1 MDRLQAF
8 LGALAILGLAWAL
21 AENRARVDLKR
32 VAAGAA
38 ISFACAA
45 LFLKVP
51 FVAQTLGLL
60 NAPVQAI
67 ADSTRAGTALV
78 FGYLGGGPLP
88 FDEKFP
94 GSSFVLALQ
103 ALPIV
108 LVMSALTTL
117 LFHWGVLPAVV
128 RGISWALRRTMGVG
142 GAVGLSTAAN
152 VFVGMVEAPLFVRP
166 YLAKL
171 SRSELFVVMAG
182 GMASIAGT
190 VMVLYATIVA
200 RIVPDSFA
208 HILIASLLSAPVSI
222 LIGRLLVPET
232 GPSKNE
238 GGGTDAELGPLEP
251 VAQGTMDAIVKG
263 TAAGLELLLNI
274 CALLIVLVALVAL
287 VNAGLSWFPEIAGA
301 PLTLQRMLGW
311 LFAPICFAMGI
322 PWAEAGQAG
331 ALMGLKTALN
341 EFVAYL
347 ALAGEGGDGL
357 SERTRLILLY
367 SMCGFA
373 NFGSLGIMIGGL
385 ATMCPE
391 RRPEIVELGMKSLVA
406 GTLATC
412 FMGAMVGALY

>member
-8 LGALAILGLAWAL
+8 AGMFAILGLAWAL

-32 VAAGAA
+32 AAIGAA
-38 ISFACAA
+38 ISFAAA
-45 LFLKVP
+45 ILFLKVP
-51 FVAQTLGLL
+51 YIAATLGLL
-60 NAPVQAI
+60 NAPMQAI

-94 GSSFVLALQ
+94 GGSFVLALQ

-117 LFHWGVLPAVV
+117 LFHWGLLPRIV
-128 RGISWALRRTMGVG
+128 RAISWGLRRTMGVG

-166 YLAKL
+166 YIAKL
-171 SRSELFVVMAG
+171 TRSELFVVMAG

-200 RIVPDSFA
+200 RAVPDAFG
-208 HILIASLLSAPVSI
+208 HIVIASLLSAPVSI
-222 LIGRLLVPET
+222 LIGLLMVPET
-232 GPSKNE
+232 RDGA
-238 GGGTDAELGPLEP
+238 TDAELGPLEP

-263 TAAGLELLLNI
+263 TGAGLELLLNI

-287 VNAGLSWFPEIAGA
+287 VNAGLSWLPEIAGG
-301 PLTLQRMLGW
+301 PITLQRMLGW
-311 LFAPICFAMGI
+311 VFVPIALAMGI
-322 PWAEAGQAG
+322 PWAEAAQAG
-331 ALMGLKTALN
+331 GLMGLKTALN

-347 ALAGEGGDGL
+347 ALAGEGGAGL
-357 SERTRLILLY
+357 SERTRTILLY
-367 SMCGFA
+367 AMCGFA

-385 ATMCPE
+385 VTMCPE
-391 RRPEIVELGMKSLVA
+391 RRPEIVQLGLKSLIA

-412 FMGAMVGALY
+412 FMGAMVGVLY

>member
-1 MDRLQAF
+1 
-8 LGALAILGLAWAL
+8 
-21 AENRARVDLKR
+21 
-32 VAAGAA
+32 
-38 ISFACAA
+38 
-45 LFLKVP
+45 
-51 FVAQTLGLL
+51 
-60 NAPVQAI
+60 
-67 ADSTRAGTALV
+67 
-78 FGYLGGGPLP
+78 LGGGPLP

-94 GSSFVLALQ
+94 GAAFVLALQ

-117 LFHWGVLPAVV
+117 LFHWGVLPRIV
-128 RGISWALRRTMGVG
+128 RAISWGLRRTMGVG

-166 YLAKL
+166 YVAKL

-200 RIVPDSFA
+200 RAVPDAFG
-208 HILIASLLSAPVSI
+208 HIVIASLLSAPVSI
-222 LIGRLLVPET
+222 LIGLMMVPET
-232 GPSKNE
+232 GE
-238 GGGTDAELGPLEP
+238 AATDAELVPLEP

-287 VNAGLSWFPEIAGA
+287 VNAGLSWLPEIAGA

-311 LFAPICFAMGI
+311 VFVPIALAMGI
-322 PWAEAGQAG
+322 PWAEAAQAG
-331 ALMGLKTALN
+331 GLMGLKTALN

-347 ALAGEGGDGL
+347 ALAGEGGAGL
-357 SERTRLILLY
+357 SERTRVILLY
-367 SMCGFA
+367 AMCGFA

-385 ATMCPE
+385 VTMCPE
-391 RRPEIVELGMKSLVA
+391 RRPEIVALGLKSLVA

-412 FMGAMVGALY
+412 FMGAMVGTLY

>member
-8 LGALAILGLAWAL
+8 LGAVAILGLAWAL

-32 VAAGAA
+32 AAIGAA

-78 FGYLGGGPLP
+78 FGYLGGGTLP

-117 LFHWGVLPAVV
+117 LFHWGVLPAIV

-152 VFVGMVEAPLFVRP
+152 IFVGMVEAPLFIRP

-171 SRSELFVVMAG
+171 TRSELFVVMAG

-200 RIVPDSFA
+200 RIVPDAFA

-222 LIGRLLVPET
+222 LIGQIMVPET
-232 GPSKNE
+232 GDS
-238 GGGTDAELGPLEP
+238 GTDAELGPLEP

-287 VNAGLSWFPEIAGA
+287 VNAGLSWLPEIADA
-301 PLTLQRMLGW
+301 PLTLQRALGW
-311 LFAPICFAMGI
+311 IFAPICFAMGI
-322 PWAEAGQAG
+322 PWAEAAQAG
-331 ALMGLKTALN
+331 ALMGIKTALN

-347 ALAGEGGDGL
+347 ALAGEGGAGL

-367 SMCGFA
+367 AMCGFA

-391 RRPEIVELGMKSLVA
+391 RRPEIVELGVKSLVA

-412 FMGAMVGALY
+412 FMGAMAGVLY

>member
-1 MDRLQAF
+1 MERLQA
-8 LGALAILGLAWAL
+8 LVGAVAILGLAWAF
-21 AENRARVDLKR
+21 AENRGRVDLR
-32 VAAGAA
+32 RAGLAAAL
-38 ISFACAA
+38 SFACAA

-51 FVAQTLGLL
+51 PVAQALGLL

-67 ADSTRAGTALV
+67 ADATRAGTALV

-94 GSSFVLALQ
+94 GASFVLALQ

-117 LFHWGVLPAVV
+117 LFHWGVLPAAV
-128 RGISWALRRTMGVG
+128 RAISWALRRTMGVG

-171 SRSELFVVMAG
+171 SRSELFVVMVG

-190 VMVLYATIVA
+190 VMVLYATVVA
-200 RIVPDSFA
+200 RLVPDAFG
-208 HILIASLLSAPVSI
+208 HIVIASLLSAPVAI
-222 LIGRLLVPET
+222 LFGRLMVPET
-232 GPSKNE
+232 E
-238 GGGTDAELGPLEP
+238 AAATAAELGPLEP
-251 VAQGTMDAIVKG
+251 VAQGAMDAIVKG

-274 CALLIVLVALVAL
+274 CAMLIVLVAFVAL
-287 VNAGLSWFPEIAGA
+287 VNAGLAWLPAVADA
-301 PLTLQRMLGW
+301 PLTIQRALGW
-311 LFAPICFAMGI
+311 VFAPIALAMGI
-322 PWAEAGQAG
+322 PWAEAAQAG
-331 ALMGLKTALN
+331 ALMGVKTALN

-347 ALAGEGGDGL
+347 ALAGEGGAGL

-367 SMCGFA
+367 ALCGFA

-391 RRPEIVELGMKSLVA
+391 RRGEIVGLGFKSLVA

-412 FMGAMVGALY
+412 FMGAMVGALH

>member
-8 LGALAILGLAWAL
+8 LGAFAILGLAWAL

-32 VAAGAA
+32 AAAGAA
-38 ISFACAA
+38 LSFACAA

-51 FVAQTLGLL
+51 LVAQTLGLL
-60 NAPVQAI
+60 NAPVTAI
-67 ADSTRAGTALV
+67 ADATRAGTALV

-117 LFHWGVLPAVV
+117 LFHWGILPTVV

-171 SRSELFVVMAG
+171 SRSELFVVMVG

-190 VMVLYATIVA
+190 VMVLYATIVT
-200 RIVPDSFA
+200 RIVPDAFA
-208 HILIASLLSAPVSI
+208 HILIASLLSAPVAI
-222 LIGRLLVPET
+222 LIGRLMVPET
-232 GPSKNE
+232 GDAA
-238 GGGTDAELGPLEP
+238 TDAELGPLEP
-251 VAQGTMDAIVKG
+251 VARGTMDAIVKG
-263 TAAGLELLLNI
+263 TSAGLELLLNI

-287 VNAGLSWFPEIAGA
+287 VNAGLSWLPEIAGA

-347 ALAGEGGDGL
+347 SLAGEGGAGL

-391 RRPEIVELGMKSLVA
+391 RRAEIVELGLKSLVA

>member
-8 LGALAILGLAWAL
+8 AGAFGILAIAWAL
-21 AENRARVDLKR
+21 SENRRGVDRRQAVFGTAL
-32 VAAGAA
+32 
-38 ISFACAA
+38 SFACAV
-45 LFLKVP
+45 LFLKIP

-67 ADSTRAGTALV
+67 ADATRAGTALV

-94 GSSFVLALQ
+94 GASFVLALQ

-117 LFHWGVLPAVV
+117 LFHWGVLPAIV
-128 RGISWALRRTMGVG
+128 RGISWGLRRTMGVG

-152 VFVGMVEAPLFVRP
+152 VFVGMVEAPLFIRP

-171 SRSELFVVMAG
+171 TRSELFVVMVG

-190 VMVLYATIVA
+190 VMVLYATIVG
-200 RIVPDSFA
+200 RIVPDAFG
-208 HILIASLLSAPVSI
+208 HILIASLLSAPVAI
-222 LIGRLLVPET
+222 LIARIMVPER
-232 GPSKNE
+232 
-238 GGGTDAELGPLEP
+238 DANATPGELGPLEP
-251 VAQGTMDAIVKG
+251 VAQGAMDAIVKG

-287 VNAGLSWFPEIAGA
+287 ANAGLGLLPEIAGA
-301 PLTLQRMLGW
+301 TLTIERALGW
-311 LFAPICFAMGI
+311 VFAPICWLMGV
-322 PWAEAGQAG
+322 PWAEAAQAG
-331 ALMGLKTALN
+331 ALMGIKTALN

-347 ALAGEGGDGL
+347 SLAGEGGAGL

-367 SMCGFA
+367 AMCGFA

-385 ATMCPE
+385 ATMCPA
-391 RRPEIVELGMKSLVA
+391 RRPEIVGLGLKSLVA

>member
-8 LGALAILGLAWAL
+8 LGMFGILALAWAC
-21 AENRARVDLKR
+21 AENRRRVDWR
-32 VAAGAA
+32 QTAGGLAVSFVCAA
-38 ISFACAA
+38 I
-45 LFLKVP
+45 FLKVP

-67 ADSTRAGTALV
+67 ADATRAGTALV

-88 FDEKFP
+88 FDEKLP
-94 GSSFVLALQ
+94 GSAFVLALQ

-117 LFHWGVLPAVV
+117 LFYWGVLPAIV

-166 YLAKL
+166 YLAKV

-200 RIVPDSFA
+200 RIVPDAFA
-208 HILIASLLSAPVSI
+208 HILIASLLSAPVTI
-222 LIGRLLVPET
+222 LIGRLMVPET
-232 GPSKNE
+232 LDDA
-238 GGGTDAELGPLEP
+238 TDAVLGPLEP

-263 TAAGLELLLNI
+263 TSAGLELLLNI
-274 CALLIVLVALVAL
+274 CALLVVLVALVAL
-287 VNAGLSWFPEIAGA
+287 ANAGLGLLPDIAGA
-301 PLTLQRMLGW
+301 PLKIERALGW
-311 LFAPICFAMGI
+311 AFAPIAFAMGI
-322 PWAEAGQAG
+322 PWAEAAQAG
-331 ALMGLKTALN
+331 ALMGIKTALN

-347 ALAGEGGDGL
+347 ALAGEGGAGL

-367 SMCGFA
+367 AMCGFA

-385 ATMCPE
+385 ATMCSE
-391 RRPEIVELGMKSLVA
+391 RRGEIVELGLKSLVA
-406 GTLATC
+406 GTFATC
-412 FMGAMVGALY
+412 LMGAMVGVLY